1 MPIPVILLVTQREWR
16 RFCISNKMGSES
28 VESFDHQKYITQNI
42 SFLENDP
49 LWRIKKLNCKR
60 SKGSSSLFC
69 LCWNIFGNTVI
80 FTLNRNGDDI
90 FVLQLQV
97 YSTGV
102 KMKGEF
108 RVVVFF
114 FFLHFCS
121 RNTFAVIS
129 GARKDCSCGFL
140 LLLLA
145 VVALCTA
152 SRCWNPS
159 ALRFDAFRLQ
169 RRSWAE

>member
-1 MPIPVILLVTQREWR
+1 METIHFDAMPIPVILLVTQREWR

-60 SKGSSSLFC
+60 SKGSSSFFC

-114 FFLHFCS
+114 FFC
-121 RNTFAVIS
+121 TFALEIHLQSSVVRGKI
-129 GARKDCSCGFL
+129 AAAASC
-140 LLLLA
+140 
-145 VVALCTA
+145 CC
-152 SRCWNPS
+152 CWQLWHRAQPR
-159 ALRFDAFRLQ
+159 A
-169 RRSWAE
+169 AETHRP